1 MPKRKPKKRACR
13 TITFKVFYDT
23 DQDILDWWEG
33 IEAGERSDAVRDLI
47 REQLGSVR
55 CRPSKA
61 KLSETAII
69 DLPELLEV
77 RRDTLWI
84 RDALNDMPAYLERVI
99 QHVAANTV
107 VQPVVVGQHPPR
119 ASPQVAITDEPAL
132 TDADTERRMK
142 RMRKNT
148 W

>member
-1 MPKRKPKKRACR
+1 MAKQRTKKRNYR
-13 TITFKVFYDT
+13 MINFKVYYDT

-47 REQLGSVR
+47 REQLGVVR
-55 CRPSKA
+55 RKPSKA
-61 KLSETAII
+61 PII

-107 VQPVVVGQHPPR
+107 VQPMVVGQHPPR
-119 ASPQVAITDEPAL
+119 ASPPAQNNEPAL
-132 TDADTERRMK
+132 TDDDAERRTK
-142 RMRKNT
+142 RMRKAT

>member
-1 MPKRKPKKRACR
+1 MAKHRTKKRNYR
-13 TITFKVFYDT
+13 MINFKVYYDT
-23 DQDILDWWEG
+23 DQDILDWWED

-55 CRPSKA
+55 RKHSKA
-61 KLSETAII
+61 PII

-119 ASPQVAITDEPAL
+119 ASPPVQRDEPAL
-132 TDADTERRMK
+132 TDDDAERRTK
-142 RMRKNT
+142 RIRKAT

>member
-1 MPKRKPKKRACR
+1 MPKRKPKKRTYR

-23 DQDILDWWEG
+23 DEDILDWWEG
-33 IEAGERSDAVRDLI
+33 IEAGERSDAIRDVI
-47 REQLGSVR
+47 REQIGLQPHR
-55 CRPSKA
+55 KA
-61 KLSETAII
+61 KGI

-107 VQPVVVGQHPPR
+107 VQPVTVGQHPPR
-119 ASPQVAITDEPAL
+119 ASPPVQNKEPAL
-132 TDADTERRMK
+132 TDDDAQRRTQ
-142 RMRKNT
+142 RMRKAT

>member
-1 MPKRKPKKRACR
+1 MPKRKPKKRTYR

-23 DQDILDWWEG
+23 DEDILDWWEG
-33 IEAGERSDAVRDLI
+33 IEVGERSDAIRDVI
-47 REQLGSVR
+47 REQIGLQ
-55 CRPSKA
+55 PHHKA
-61 KLSETAII
+61 KVI

-107 VQPVVVGQHPPR
+107 VQPVTVGQHPPR
-119 ASPQVAITDEPAL
+119 ASPPVQNNEPAL
-132 TDADTERRMK
+132 TDDDAERRTK
-142 RMRKNT
+142 RMRKAT

>member
-1 MPKRKPKKRACR
+1 MAKHRTKKRNYR
-13 TITFKVFYDT
+13 MINFKVYYDT

-33 IEAGERSDAVRDLI
+33 IEAGERSDAMRDLI
-47 REQLGSVR
+47 REQLGVVR
-55 CRPSKA
+55 RKSSKA
-61 KLSETAII
+61 PII

-107 VQPVVVGQHPPR
+107 VQPVVIGQHPPR
-119 ASPQVAITDEPAL
+119 ASPAPTRDQPAL
-132 TDADTERRMK
+132 TDDDAERRTK
-142 RMRKNT
+142 RMRKAT

>member
-1 MPKRKPKKRACR
+1 MPKRKPKKRTCR

-55 CRPSKA
+55 RKPSKA
-61 KLSETAII
+61 PII

-107 VQPVVVGQHPPR
+107 IQPAVVGQHPPR
-119 ASPQVAITDEPAL
+119 ASPPVQNNEPAL
-132 TDADTERRMK
+132 TDDDAERRTK
-142 RMRKNT
+142 RMRKAT

>member
-1 MPKRKPKKRACR
+1 MPKHRTKKRNYR
-13 TITFKVFYDT
+13 MINFKVYYDT

-47 REQLGSVR
+47 REQLGSIR
-55 CRPSKA
+55 RKPGKA
-61 KLSETAII
+61 PII
-69 DLPELLEV
+69 DLPELLKV

-107 VQPVVVGQHPPR
+107 VQPMVVGQHPPR
-119 ASPQVAITDEPAL
+119 ASPSAQNKEPAL
-132 TDADTERRMK
+132 TDDDAERRTK
-142 RMRKNT
+142 RMRKAT

>member
-1 MPKRKPKKRACR
+1 MAKHRTMKRNYRM
-13 TITFKVFYDT
+13 INFKVYYDT

-33 IEAGERSDAVRDLI
+33 IVAGERSDAVRDLI

-55 CRPSKA
+55 RKHSKA
-61 KLSETAII
+61 PII

-99 QHVAANTV
+99 QHVATNA
-107 VQPVVVGQHPPR
+107 QPVAVGQHPPR
-119 ASPQVAITDEPAL
+119 ASPAPTRDQPAL
-132 TDADTERRMK
+132 TDDDAERRTK
-142 RMRKNT
+142 RMRKAT